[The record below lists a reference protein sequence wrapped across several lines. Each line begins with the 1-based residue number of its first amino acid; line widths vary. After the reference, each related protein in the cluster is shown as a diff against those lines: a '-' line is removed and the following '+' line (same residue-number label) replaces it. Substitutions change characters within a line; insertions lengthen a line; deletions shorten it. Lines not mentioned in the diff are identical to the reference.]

1 MFIGSTTY
9 NFNNKSKD
17 LPNAIS
23 IDNIFYYVNS
33 HGVNKTC
40 TFTTQLTAAS
50 LKAQHYVK
58 KGLHNTKHS
67 TINKQISKK
76 CFPSIKIWHSP
87 SFFRFFCTL
96 SGRLLSRN
104 TLVFGRFNSKERAN
118 VHRTPFLFTSLIPHC
133 LKSQLSKYCGKKA
146 LLGVEKSLEVTFFVF
161 LGVGTVLKI
170 CLTSSYTPIWLCPR
184 LFLEL
189 LLYQCMP
196 LYLYT

>member
-9 NFNNKSKD
+9 NINNKSKD

-23 IDNIFYYVNS
+23 IDNIFYHVNS
-33 HGVNKTC
+33 HGVNKTR
-40 TFTTQLTAAS
+40 TFTAQLTAAS
-50 LKAQHYVK
+50 VKAQHYVK
-58 KGLHNTKHS
+58 KVCTTPNIPPS
-67 TINKQISKK
+67 TSKFLK
-76 CFPSIKIWHSP
+76 KIFQVSKSDTHLLSLD
-87 SFFRFFCTL
+87 FFGTL

-118 VHRTPFLFTSLIPHC
+118 VHWTPFFFTSLIPHC

-146 LLGVEKSLEVTFFVF
+146 LLDVEKSLEVAFFVF
-161 LGVGTVLKI
+161 LGLGTILKI

-189 LLYQCMP
+189 LYQCMP
-196 LYLYT
+196 FYIYT